1 MTDKKSKRA
10 TGKRRLSALSL
21 EPSGEVSRKQP
32 RFWTTQ
38 DDEFL
43 RTAVMKHG
51 EQYWT
56 KVAKEVPNRNAKECV
71 QRWKKVLAPG
81 LKKGKWSDAEDQSLI
96 ALIEKHGQNWTLL
109 SECMKSRSSK
119 QCRERW
125 MNHLNPDLKKTKW
138 SAEEDAKLLELAA
151 LYPRKWAEMARGI
164 PGRTENMAKCR
175 YHTLVRR
182 KAKLDRLKNKEK
194 RKGKKRASAIAVAKG
209 NISATDTE
217 TKATK
222 GVRATPTS
230 STTTTSATTSATPTT
245 SPSQSPSPLQLQ
257 LQPPLQ
263 MPAHGQAQVNP
274 LHTDLPN
281 KPMTIADQIRDL
293 ENLIGKHLLNSAPNP
308 GIKAFSLPPYP
319 SNMTALSSLQYPA
332 LLKAAASIGY
342 NQTTP
347 PLWYLDYQKTLSQQ
361 PNFAANQDM

>member
-1 MTDKKSKRA
+1 
-10 TGKRRLSALSL
+10 
-21 EPSGEVSRKQP
+21 
-32 RFWTTQ
+32 
-38 DDEFL
+38 
-43 RTAVMKHG
+43 MKHG

-56 KVAKEVPNRNAKECV
+56 KVAKEVPDRNAKECV

-81 LKKGKWSDAEDQSLI
+81 LKKGKWSEIEDRSLI

-125 MNHLNPDLKKTKW
+125 MNHLNPKLKKTKW

-182 KAKLDRLKNKEK
+182 KAKLDRLKTKEK
-194 RKGKKRASAIAVAKG
+194 RKGKKRALGKSNV
-209 NISATDTE
+209 TE
-217 TKATK
+217 TPATN
-222 GVRATPTS
+222 GPMPVLPAVHTG
-230 STTTTSATTSATPTT
+230 
-245 SPSQSPSPLQLQ
+245 LQ
-257 LQPPLQ
+257 
-263 MPAHGQAQVNP
+263 
-274 LHTDLPN
+274 N
-281 KPMTIADQIRDL
+281 KPITITDQIRDL

-319 SNMTALSSLQYPA
+319 TNMAALSSLQYPA

-361 PNFAANQDM
+361 PNFANQQM

>member
-1 MTDKKSKRA
+1 MGDEKAKAKGVLG
-10 TGKRRLSALSL
+10 GKRKLSTLSL
-21 EPSGEVSRKQP
+21 DAAGEVCRKQP
-32 RFWTTQ
+32 RFWTAE

-56 KVAKEVPNRNAKECV
+56 KVAKEVPHRNAKECV

-81 LKKGKWSDAEDQSLI
+81 LKKGKWSELEDRSLI
-96 ALIEKHGQNWTLL
+96 ALIQKHGQNWTLL

-138 SAEEDAKLLELAA
+138 SAEEDAKLLKLAA

-182 KAKLDRLKNKEK
+182 KAKMDRLKNKEK
-194 RKGKKRASAIAVAKG
+194 RKSKKRRKENKANVTSTATSTSASASSSS
-209 NISATDTE
+209 SAPSPVTATIPIQTVTE
-217 TKATK
+217 TKATENLLP
-222 GVRATPTS
+222 G
-230 STTTTSATTSATPTT
+230 
-245 SPSQSPSPLQLQ
+245 
-257 LQPPLQ
+257 
-263 MPAHGQAQVNP
+263 MAQVAA
-274 LHTDLPN
+274 TLPP
-281 KPMTIADQIRDL
+281 KPALTISDQIRDL

-308 GIKAFSLPPYP
+308 AIKAFTLPPYP
-319 SNMTALSSLQYPA
+319 TNMAALSSLQYPA

-342 NQTTP
+342 NTTTP

-361 PNFAANQDM
+361 PNFANREM